1 MGLYRPSIIGAKHK
15 QPRRDEMKKLI
26 VAAAGLML
34 AGAMVST
41 ASADNV
47 GTSFNSDARARG
59 LYRQDYVPLQN
70 LSFAGDES
78 DTSQWQSRVRLKFRS
93 ESKGGAYAVARIR
106 LADSTWDGTQRTR
119 ALGEGS
125 NIYTD
130 YAYVGTPMGPVNVEA
145 GLLPFNIT
153 HFSVYDIRVDG
164 LQVKYATDMT
174 AVTAFYHKVDEFE
187 NDSTGVVVPTDVVDD
202 DDIDRFGVLLD
213 QKFDGGWGL
222 KGAVWTL
229 VDNQSNDGD
238 DGFAAAAEV
247 KGAVGTVGLEFG
259 AAYYE
264 ADFAGTS
271 DDNIGAYGQAAVPFG
286 ALTLAGVVGMTQD
299 GFVADGDFGPFIMMS
314 DVSNIATGIGI
325 GRDGDTL
332 FAGFVPSVKVS
343 EDLTLIGVLGYF
355 DIDNDRVDSALEA
368 SAKAIYQVVDGA
380 TLTGE
385 VGYLDFDGAEEPA
398 IGAGVSLDL
407 AF

>member
-1 MGLYRPSIIGAKHK
+1 
-15 QPRRDEMKKLI
+15 MKKLI

-59 LYRQDYVPLQN
+59 LFKQDYVPLQN

-78 DTSQWQSRVRLKFRS
+78 DTSEWNSRVRLKFRS

-106 LADSTWDGTQRTR
+106 LADADWDGTQQTR
-119 ALGEGS
+119 KLGEGS
-125 NIYTD
+125 NIFTD

-145 GLLPFNIT
+145 GMLPFNIT

-164 LQVKYATDMT
+164 LQIKYATDMI
-174 AVTAFYHKVDEFE
+174 AVTAFYHKVDEIEE
-187 NDSTGVVVPTDVVDD
+187 NNPRDVIDD
-202 DDIDRFGVLLD
+202 DDVDRYGVLLD

-222 KGAVWTL
+222 VGAVWTL
-229 VDNQSNDGD
+229 VDNQSDDGE

-259 AAYYE
+259 AAYFE

-286 ALTLAGVVGMTQD
+286 AVTLAGIVGMTKD

-314 DVSNIATGIGI
+314 DVANIATGIGI
-325 GRDGDTL
+325 GRDGDTN
-332 FAGFVPSVKVS
+332 FAGFIPSVKVS

-355 DIDNDRVDSALEA
+355 DIDDDSDRVDSALEA

-385 VGYLDFDGAEEPA
+385 VGYLDFDGVEEPA

>member
-1 MGLYRPSIIGAKHK
+1 
-15 QPRRDEMKKLI
+15 MKKLI

-34 AGAMVST
+34 AGAMAST

-47 GTSFNSDARARG
+47 GTSFSSDARARG
-59 LYRQDYVPLQN
+59 LFRQDYVPLTIP
-70 LSFAGDES
+70 SFAGDES
-78 DTSQWQSRVRLKFRS
+78 DTSQWQSRVRLKLRS
-93 ESKGGAYAVARIR
+93 ESKGGAYAVSRIR
-106 LADSTWDGTQRTR
+106 LADDTWDGARNQGRDTAQGR
-119 ALGEGS
+119 

-153 HFSVYDIRVDG
+153 HFSVYDIRVQG
-164 LQVKYATDMT
+164 LQIKYATDMT
-174 AVTAFYHKVDEFE
+174 AVSAFYHKHDEFE
-187 NDSTGVVVPTDVVDD
+187 NDSTGAILATDVVDD
-202 DDIDRFGVLLD
+202 DDIDRYGVLLD
-213 QKFDGGWGL
+213 QKFEGGWGL
-222 KGAVWTL
+222 IGSIWTL
-229 VDNQSNDGD
+229 VDNQSTGGD
-238 DGFAAAAEV
+238 DGFAATAEV

-259 AAYYE
+259 AAFYE

-286 ALTLAGVVGMTQD
+286 AVTLAGIVGMTQD
-299 GFVADGDFGPFIMMS
+299 GFRADGDFGPFIMMS
-314 DVSNIATGIGI
+314 DVSNIATGIAI

-355 DIDNDRVDSALEA
+355 DIDNDTFDSALEA
-368 SAKAIYQVVDGA
+368 SAKAIYRVVDGA

-385 VGYLDFDGAEEPA
+385 FGYLDFDGAEEPA